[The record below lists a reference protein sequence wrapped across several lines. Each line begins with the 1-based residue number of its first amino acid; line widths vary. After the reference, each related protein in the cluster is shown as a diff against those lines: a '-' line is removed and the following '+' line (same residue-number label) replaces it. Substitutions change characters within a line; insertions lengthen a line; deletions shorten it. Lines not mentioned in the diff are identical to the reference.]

1 MFVQLLVVSVIAMM
15 IKIIN
20 KKTCTSEVNKKQI
33 YFTSKS
39 FFLQQKKQK
48 LFKFPKVKFRI

>member
-33 YFTSKS
+33 HFTSKS
-39 FFLQQKKQK
+39 SFFTTKEAK
-48 LFKFPKVKFRI
+48 II